1 MSDPVLVEI
10 TRGGV
15 IESFHHGAVA
25 VIDADGGVVLALG
38 DIDRP
43 IFPRSAIK
51 GFQALPLIETGAADR
66 FGLLDAEIA
75 LACASHS
82 GEPRHVE
89 TAASALAKAG
99 LDFRCLECGTQWPM
113 GEKAARAMA
122 ASGEVPSALHNNCSG
137 KHAGFICIAV
147 QEGHDP
153 TGYIQPDHPLMR
165 EITAAVGEMTDYDL
179 SKTARGVDGCS
190 IPTFAI
196 PLRNIAHGFA
206 RFGSGQGLAPER
218 ARAAARLRKAV
229 AAEPFMVA
237 GTDRFCTL
245 MMETLAARAFVK
257 TGAEGVYCAALPE
270 LGLGVALKIEDGA
283 GRAAET
289 VMAALLTRFLKLSE
303 AEAGV
308 IATRTDRSMKNW
320 NGIEVGRMRASAR
333 LLS

>member
-10 TRGGV
+10 TRGGIV
-15 IESFHHGAVA
+15 ESFHQGAVA
-25 VIDADGGVVLALG
+25 VIDADGGVVFSLG

-43 IFPRSAIK
+43 VFPRSAIK

-66 FGLLDAEIA
+66 FGLTDAEIA

-82 GEPRHVE
+82 GEPRHAE

-99 LDFRCLECGTQWPM
+99 LDYRCLECGAHWPM
-113 GEKAARAMA
+113 GEKVARALA
-122 ASGEVPSALHNNCSG
+122 ASGGVPSTLHNNCSG
-137 KHAGFICIAV
+137 KHAGFICVAV

-153 TGYIQPDHPLMR
+153 AGYIRTEHPLMR
-165 EITAAVGEMTDYDL
+165 EITATVGEMTNFDL
-179 SKTARGVDGCS
+179 AKTARGVDGCS

-206 RFGSGQGLAPER
+206 RFGTGQGLLPER
-218 ARAAARLRKAV
+218 AKAAARLRKAV

-237 GTDRFCTL
+237 GTDRFCTV
-245 MMETLAARAFVK
+245 MMEALGARAFVK
-257 TGAEGVYCAALPE
+257 TGAEGVFCTALPE

-289 VMAALLTRFLKLSE
+289 AMAALLMRLLKLSE
-303 AEAGV
+303 TEAGV
-308 IATRTDRSMKNW
+308 VTPRTDWSMKNW